1 MIFYQV
7 YNYHNSKY
15 WMVFLFGCLS
25 VVAGLLTALMSTIL
39 MLNMSLLETIHIYPC
54 QWSSNTIKKVW
65 LIYMKNTDNECFR
78 WCHIRYL
85 NPQDKDLHRIKKTD
99 RNMVQ
104 ELNYQSVEFSVTT
117 KHYGKIEEKNN
128 ININVFGYED
138 KQFYLI
144 YISKQNNEKVLNLL
158 LISDGQK
165 KHYVLIKD
173 FNRMMCN
180 KTKHKERKHF
190 CMHCL

>member
-1 MIFYQV
+1 
-7 YNYHNSKY
+7 
-15 WMVFLFGCLS
+15 
-25 VVAGLLTALMSTIL
+25 
-39 MLNMSLLETIHIYPC
+39 
-54 QWSSNTIKKVW
+54 
-65 LIYMKNTDNECFR
+65 
-78 WCHIRYL
+78 
-85 NPQDKDLHRIKKTD
+85 
-99 RNMVQ
+99 MVQ
-104 ELNYQSVEFSVTT
+104 ELNYQGVEFSVTT

>member
-1 MIFYQV
+1 
-7 YNYHNSKY
+7 
-15 WMVFLFGCLS
+15 
-25 VVAGLLTALMSTIL
+25 
-39 MLNMSLLETIHIYPC
+39 
-54 QWSSNTIKKVW
+54 
-65 LIYMKNTDNECFR
+65 
-78 WCHIRYL
+78 
-85 NPQDKDLHRIKKTD
+85 
-99 RNMVQ
+99 MVQ